1 MRVRRGQTTVLDG
14 PLAETKKVL
23 AGFNRIEAGAI
34 DEAVRRAQDFA
45 WLRFVCIEVRALR
58 DVAALRARVGAPAG
72 V

>member
-1 MRVRRGQTTVLDG
+1 MRARRGQTTVLDG
-14 PLAETKKVL
+14 PFAETNEVL

-45 WLRFVCIEVRALR
+45 WLRFGCIGVRALR
-58 DVAALRARVGAPAG
+58 DVAALRARVGAPTG